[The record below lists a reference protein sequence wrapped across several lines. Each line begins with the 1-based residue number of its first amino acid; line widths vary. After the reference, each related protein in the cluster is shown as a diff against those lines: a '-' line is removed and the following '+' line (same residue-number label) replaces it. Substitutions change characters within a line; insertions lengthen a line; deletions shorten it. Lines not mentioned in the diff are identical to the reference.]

1 MHPTRLIVAFIL
13 CSSLVSGCDRFSSPF
28 HRSTLPDMGPRIPA
42 SVRMKF
48 DPTLTTAIARY
59 ADACNHPQE
68 LRIGAELED
77 VLIDA
82 AHQTFQS
89 VQVAGQR
96 ATDTPADVEAFVTL
110 QQSGLQI
117 QTDGVYDRLPA
128 ELLLES
134 AVVFRDQSGT
144 VLGERTLKTTRRE
157 KIILEATQKRCA
169 YATMD
174 LFLHDAAVVLGTQFM
189 REARS
194 VFEPSLPT
202 AGPVPSPSAPGVATT
217 KPSPPAEHTGET
229 AAQIKPQAV
238 QSPDSVMRP
247 STPTP
252 AMPASDTADRVQ
264 TPSVTFQQPQTF
276 VIAVGISTHRD
287 PQFSARK
294 YAALDAEMV
303 TNYFQT
309 LGGVPASN
317 IRLLHDM
324 KALRPDIEET
334 LLDWLPTRVTPDSVV
349 IMFFSG
355 QAKVSPSGETFLVP
369 YEGGASVSR
378 LYPLKD
384 LQTALSRL
392 KARQIVFIFDGS
404 VSRLGGDQ
412 KGKHKEPQWDLGGNR
427 IVRLIGT
434 TGLHDG
440 LESEKV
446 QHGLFTYY
454 LLRGLKGEAD
464 DNLDGEVTLGELS
477 AFLGRSVP
485 PAAKSAFNQ
494 EQQPQVLPPLQSG
507 SKFSSLLLTKPT
519 N

>member
-1 MHPTRLIVAFIL
+1 MRRSSLIVFL
-13 CSSLVSGCDRFSSPF
+13 LSCLVLHGCEGFSSPF
-28 HRSTLPDMGPRIPA
+28 HKSTLPDMGPRIPS

-48 DPTLTTAIARY
+48 DPSLTTAIARY

-68 LRIGAELED
+68 LRVGAEIED
-77 VLIDA
+77 VLVDA

-96 ATDTPADVEAFVTL
+96 AADAPADVEAFVTL
-110 QQSGLQI
+110 QQMGLQI
-117 QTDGVYDRLPA
+117 QTDGIYDRLPA
-128 ELLLES
+128 ELTLES
-134 AVVFRDQSGT
+134 TVVFRDQSGK
-144 VLGERTLKTTRRE
+144 VLAERSLKTTRHE

-174 LFLHDAAVVLGTQFM
+174 SFLHDAAVVLGTQFM
-189 REARS
+189 REARG
-194 VFEPSLPT
+194 VFEPSTPT
-202 AGPVPSPSAPGVATT
+202 AGPVPPSSVPSATST
-217 KPSPPAEHTGET
+217 KPSSAATGET
-229 AAQIKPQAV
+229 TAKVTPQVQPPAPVTTPSVPKPAA
-238 QSPDSVMRP
+238 S
-247 STPTP
+247 
-252 AMPASDTADRVQ
+252 ASDTVDRVP
-264 TPSVTFQQPQTF
+264 TSTSTFQQPQTF

-287 PQFSARK
+287 PQLSVRK

-309 LGGVPASN
+309 VGGVPVSN
-317 IRLLHDM
+317 IRLLPDM

-334 LLDWLPTRVTPDSVV
+334 LLDWLPTRVTADSVV
-349 IMFFSG
+349 IVYFSG

-384 LQTALSRL
+384 LQTAFSRL

-404 VSRLGGDQ
+404 VSKLSVDQ
-412 KGKHKEPQWDLGGNR
+412 KNKQKEPQWDLGGSR
-427 IVRLIGT
+427 TVRLIAT

-440 LESEKV
+440 LESEKLH
-446 QHGLFTYY
+446 HGLFTYY

-464 DNLDGEVTLGELS
+464 DNLDGDVTLGELGG
-477 AFLGRSVP
+477 FLARSVP

-494 EQQPQVLPPLQSG
+494 EQQPQVLPALQPG
-507 SKFSSLLLTKPT
+507 SKFFSLLLTKPT